1 MHILFGPFFVL
12 AIAFIAGLNARDNEP
27 LSAIV
32 DLAIAASA
40 AGYIHYRMSRS
51 QTKLVPGEFPY
62 SWECDE
68 CGRFKLEAR
77 REDVL
82 EKAKDTHISRHIL
95 ER

>member
-12 AIAFIAGLNARDNEP
+12 AIAFIAGLNARDGES

-32 DLAIAASA
+32 DLAIAGSA
-40 AGYIHYRMSRS
+40 AGYIHYLVSRA
-51 QTKLVPGEFPY
+51 KKGDVLGAFPY